1 MTDGSGRAD
10 VTSVR
15 MSATDGRVTVV
26 AEDRGDVLVRGDA
39 TLQHDASTATV
50 KAGAGRVEIRVP
62 SGVDLVV
69 GSESGRVEVKGPLGV
84 VAVVTE
90 SGRITVEQAAAVDVR
105 TSSGAVA
112 IGRVEGYSRVRTD
125 SGRVTV
131 DETAGADVAT
141 KSGRIDLRSVSGP
154 TTAHCVSGR
163 IDLRLDAAADVEAET
178 VSGRITV
185 HVAEG
190 VRARSVTGPL
200 AADLE
205 RHGTDCTIAT
215 RAVSGRVSVTSP

>member
-1 MTDGSGRAD
+1 MRTEVTSIRISATSGR
-10 VTSVR
+10 VK
-15 MSATDGRVTVV
+15 VV
-26 AEDRGDVLVRGDA
+26 AEDRGDVLVQGDA
-39 TLQHDASTATV
+39 TVEHEGSTATV
-50 KAGAGRVEIRVP
+50 KAGGGRVQIRVP

-69 GSESGRVEVKGPLGV
+69 GADSGRVEVEGRLGA
-84 VAVVTE
+84 VAVVTQ
-90 SGRITVEQAAAVDVR
+90 SGRITIEQAAAVDVR

-112 IGRVEGYSRVRTD
+112 IGRVEGSSRVRTD

-141 KSGRIDLRSVSGP
+141 KSGRIDLRSVSGR

-178 VSGRITV
+178 VSGRISV

-200 AADLE
+200 PADLE

>member
-1 MTDGSGRAD
+1 MDNGSDRAE

-15 MSATDGRVTVV
+15 VSSAGGRVKVV
-26 AEDRGDVLVRGDA
+26 AEDRGDVWVRGDA
-39 TLQHDASTATV
+39 TLQHDGSTATV
-50 KAGAGRVEIRVP
+50 EAPLGRVEIRVP

-69 GSESGRVEVKGPLGV
+69 GSNSGRVEVEGPLGA

-105 TSSGAVA
+105 TSSGRVA
-112 IGRVEGYSRVRTD
+112 IGRVEGSSRVRTN

-141 KSGRIDLRSVSGP
+141 VSGRIDLRSVSGR

-163 IDLRLDAAADVEAET
+163 IEIRLDAAADVEAET

-185 HVAEG
+185 HVADA
-190 VRARSVTGPL
+190 VRIHSVTGPL
-200 AADLE
+200 PADSE
-205 RHGTDCTIAT
+205 SHGDDCTIAT
-215 RAVSGRVSVTSP
+215 RTVSGRVSITSP